1 MPSIRINILLRLQF
15 YGNSVTATGLEPTT
29 TQFVNDHSTIWPKWK
44 IVDVNKPVNEEKL
57 PKVFVEYLK
66 RNFENQQINAFKF
79 ISGNF
84 QITMDKIKL
93 MQEGITYLKK

>member
-1 MPSIRINILLRLQF
+1 M
-15 YGNSVTATGLEPTT
+15 
-29 TQFVNDHSTIWPKWK
+29 
-44 IVDVNKPVNEEKL
+44 DVNKPVNKEKL
-57 PKVFVEYLK
+57 PKVFVENLK
-66 RNFENQQINAFKF
+66 RNFENQQINAFTF